1 MIEITYLLKLNWSV
15 LKLKDEHHQYM
26 SRKKP
31 LKPNHA
37 ELFGLMH
44 DYGPPQEKGDK
55 VIDYINEEDE

>member
-1 MIEITYLLKLNWSV
+1 
-15 LKLKDEHHQYM
+15 LKDEHHQYM